1 VSRLPRPTL
10 SPLDALYLAATLFFV
25 AFVSALGLLL
35 AILGAMHSFYEDAKG
50 RLILYCALAGLAL
63 ALELLAL

>member
-1 VSRLPRPTL
+1 MERLSL
-10 SPLDALYLAATLFFV
+10 SPLEWTWLAATVFFV

-35 AILGAMHSFYEDAKG
+35 AVLGAMHAYYEDRKAM
-50 RLILYCALAGLAL
+50 LLVYCALAGLGL

>member
-1 VSRLPRPTL
+1 MERRTL
-10 SPLDALYLAATLFFV
+10 SPLEAIWLAVTVFFV

-35 AILGAMHSFYEDAKG
+35 AVLGAMHSYYEDRKAM
-50 RLILYCALAGLAL
+50 LLTYCALGGLAL